1 MRNPLAHSQRGSLIV
16 SALLLFAILLALGL
30 GLMSAQAAR
39 MKVAQAQTKA
49 LQAKAL
55 CDAAWEDVRVKL
67 GKDILFPLP
76 ADGQQ
81 FFAYSEDVYFT
92 NDDGNEELLGS
103 YTVVIDFRVNATT
116 REDPDLAVETDIA
129 IPQGIFSVTCIGK
142 VGPRAS
148 PPEAEREMYYEIL
161 MTDPNDADNS
171 FNVIRAEDKSS
182 L

>member
-1 MRNPLAHSQRGSLIV
+1 
-16 SALLLFAILLALGL
+16 
-30 GLMSAQAAR
+30 MSAQAAR
-39 MKVAQAQTKA
+39 MKVAQSQTKA

-76 ADGQQ
+76 VDGQD
-81 FFAYSEDVYFT
+81 FFAYSEDVNFT

-103 YTVVIDFRVNATT
+103 YTVVIDFKVNATT
-116 REDPDLAVETDIA
+116 RDHPGDLSFEPDIS
-129 IPQGIFSVTCIGK
+129 IPQGIFGITCIGK
-142 VGPRAS
+142 VGPRAA

-161 MTDPNDADNS
+161 MTDPNNLGHS
-171 FNVIRAEDKSS
+171 FSVIRVEDKSS